1 MVGHRPTWGL
11 VSRYGV
17 MTGVW
22 SMDTAGPISRTVED
36 AAITLDAI
44 AGHDERD
51 PYSWRR
57 PAPDFR
63 AGLNANIQG
72 LRVGVITEQME
83 DESVASDTREAVLKA
98 LGVLGELGATVEE
111 VSIPLTAHGAILSQ
125 VALLVEPA
133 LNMKQW
139 VRERLQDYGHN
150 NRIGLL
156 TGSIF
161 PAQAYYKAQKLRT
174 MFRNQVHEALER
186 YDVLVTPTASVAA
199 QPIVEDPIITS
210 KEQATPLP
218 YLQTRTFNLA
228 SAPAVSLP
236 CGFSDEGLPIG
247 LQIGGRP
254 GGDQA
259 VLNVAYAYEQATDW
273 HNRRPPNA

>member
-1 MVGHRPTWGL
+1 
-11 VSRYGV
+11 
-17 MTGVW
+17 
-22 SMDTAGPISRTVED
+22 
-36 AAITLDAI
+36 
-44 AGHDERD
+44 
-51 PYSWRR
+51 
-57 PAPDFR
+57 
-63 AGLNANIQG
+63 
-72 LRVGVITEQME
+72 
-83 DESVASDTREAVLKA
+83 
-98 LGVLGELGATVEE
+98 
-111 VSIPLTAHGAILSQ
+111 
-125 VALLVEPA
+125 
-133 LNMKQW
+133 
-139 VRERLQDYGHN
+139 
-150 NRIGLL
+150 
-156 TGSIF
+156 
-161 PAQAYYKAQKLRT
+161 

-199 QPIVEDPIITS
+199 QPIVEDPIIAS